1 MQPIFLL
8 LNLGTPELI
17 VIGMVGLL
25 LFGRRLPDV
34 GRSLGKSFLEFKAGL
49 NDMKSELT
57 NVERLVDEQS
67 EKRPL
72 DDHIDV
78 HGEVDV
84 DVDVEADVQEDQ
96 DSTPHEGETP
106 RSS

>member
-1 MQPIFLL
+1 MRPIFLL

-34 GRSLGKSFLEFKAGL
+34 GRSLGKSFLEFKSGL
-49 NDMKSELT
+49 NDMKSELSS
-57 NVERLVDEQS
+57 VDRLVDEQS
-67 EKRPL
+67 ERRATEDP
-72 DDHIDV
+72 IDV
-78 HGEVDV
+78 HGEVE
-84 DVDVEADVQEDQ
+84 VESETKEDQ
-96 DSTPHEGETP
+96 EATPDEGDNP